1 MDTQESSTFLEDFVN
16 STELL
21 PNDVRR
27 NFELMRELD
36 RDGSE
41 ALRQCE
47 EAEVLIVRFSYS
59 AFMQS
64 FRNNIYE
71 TSI

>member
-1 MDTQESSTFLEDFVN
+1 MDQQDGSTFLEDFIQ

-36 RDGSE
+36 RDGIESSKDCKD
-41 ALRQCE
+41 AQVC
-47 EAEVLIVRFSYS
+47 
-59 AFMQS
+59 
-64 FRNNIYE
+64 
-71 TSI
+71 